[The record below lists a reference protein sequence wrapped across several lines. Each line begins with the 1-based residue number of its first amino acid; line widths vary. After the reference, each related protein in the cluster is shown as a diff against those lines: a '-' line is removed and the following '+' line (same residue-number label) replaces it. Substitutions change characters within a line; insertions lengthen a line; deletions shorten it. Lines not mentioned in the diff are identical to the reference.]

1 MTNIKALEETWK
13 QNLKC
18 WGGNSFQ
25 VKRWFSYLVKQYTSK
40 ERKYHSLNHVIYMLN
55 LAEKFKTKVHNWKA
69 FYLAIW
75 FHDAIQ
81 NKLIDN
87 EKLSAQKCLEA
98 IDELNLSDDARE
110 AVQLILATESH
121 GKRESSDAKLFIDL
135 DLAILGSSKKE
146 YRRYARQCRAEYK
159 IPNFLYR
166 RGRINVLEKFIER
179 AHIYQSDLF
188 QNKYEHQARINLS
201 WEVAALKKGRHL

>member
-1 MTNIKALEETWK
+1 MKVEALETNWK
-13 QNLKC
+13 QNVKC

-25 VKRWFSYLVKQYTSK
+25 AQRWFAYLVKQYTSK
-40 ERKYHSLNHVIYMLN
+40 ERKYHSLNHVIYMLS
-55 LAEKFKTKVHNWKA
+55 LAEKFKANVHNWMA

-81 NKLIDN
+81 NKLKAN

-98 IDELNLSDDARE
+98 IDELNLPADAHE
-110 AVQLILATESH
+110 AAQLILATESH
-121 GKRESSDAKLFIDL
+121 RASESSDAKLFVDL
-135 DLAILGSSKKE
+135 DLAILGSSKEE

-166 RGRINVLEKFIER
+166 RGRIKVLEKFLQRE
-179 AHIYQSDLF
+179 HIYQSDLF
-188 QNKYEHQARINLS
+188 RKRYEYQAQKNLN
-201 WEVAALKKGRHL
+201 WEVEALKKGVSL